1 MGEPGDNRLGRD
13 LLLGDASAEAL
24 VVALSPVHLSA
35 STLAPSCA
43 KCSKCHRRSVLDSV
57 SIDSALL
64 LASSRETGA
73 GRSRAEFF
81 FLSFF
86 SLDINA
92 DIPFPSGALRCEKCV
107 LLCCPALLRAVSRS
121 PELFARVSSA
131 AGQSLCRIY
140 SRNYLVARI
149 LRQLSRSRQRDFLF
163 LKPSLPLEC
172 GFRESCAVLASSFLV
187 VYRTRIDFSSCGQL
201 PSRMLQCLGCLNVRL
216 VLLSSHGTVFC

>member
-43 KCSKCHRRSVLDSV
+43 KCAKCHRRSVLDSV

-86 SLDINA
+86 
-92 DIPFPSGALRCEKCV
+92 F
-107 LLCCPALLRAVSRS
+107 
-121 PELFARVSSA
+121 F
-131 AGQSLCRIY
+131 
-140 SRNYLVARI
+140 
-149 LRQLSRSRQRDFLF
+149 
-163 LKPSLPLEC
+163 
-172 GFRESCAVLASSFLV
+172 
-187 VYRTRIDFSSCGQL
+187 
-201 PSRMLQCLGCLNVRL
+201 
-216 VLLSSHGTVFC
+216 